1 MRLLNYR
8 HGFHAGNPADVL
20 KHAVLARILVHLRE
34 KPGAFRVLDTHAGAG
49 VYDLSGAEAER
60 GGEWRAGIGRLS
72 QAALSREALPQEALP
87 REALPREAAALLAP
101 YLDAVQQMNPS
112 HPSVQA
118 GAGVGEQAGASG
130 PDLGR
135 GPGGRPD
142 RAGNSAPVTD
152 GTPAVRAPEDA
163 AEHPPLRSARAPL
176 GKLRF
181 YPGSPA
187 VAQCL
192 LRDQDRLV
200 VCETAPDI
208 HAELAA
214 ALGRDRRCKA
224 LGLDGWA
231 ALKAQLPP
239 PERRGVVVIDPPFES
254 AAEVAALLRAL
265 TAAVRKW
272 PTGIF
277 MVWYPV
283 TRRSAA
289 DVLLEGVRIAS
300 LPATLRAELRT
311 ARAGPDTK
319 GLGASGVIVV
329 NPPWRLETELAVLL
343 PALAAALGEDDGA
356 AGAFRLD
363 WLRREGGERA

>member
-49 VYDLSGAEAER
+49 VYDLAGAEAER

-72 QAALSREALPQEALP
+72 QAVLSREALPQ
-87 REALPREAAALLAP
+87 EAAALLAP
-101 YLDAVQQMNPS
+101 YLDAVRQVNPL

-118 GAGVGEQAGASG
+118 GAGVGEQVGTSG
-130 PDLGR
+130 PGR
-135 GPGGRPD
+135 GPGDRPD
-142 RAGNSAPVTD
+142 RARNSAPVTD
-152 GTPAVRAPEDA
+152 GTPAIRAPEDA
-163 AEHPPLRSARAPL
+163 AEHPPLGSARAPL

-192 LRDQDRLV
+192 LREQDRLV

-239 PERRGVVVIDPPFES
+239 PERRGAVMIDPPFES

-329 NPPWRLETELAVLL
+329 NPPWRLEAELAVLL

-363 WLRREGGERA
+363 WLRREGDERA